1 MNRKLGWGG
10 EGRIYQILF
19 LKNLAYS
26 VHFMVCKLYLNLKR
40 ENFVYM
46 AKLRLTAEELGGDNR
61 MHLVKPNV
69 RV

>member
-1 MNRKLGWGG
+1 
-10 EGRIYQILF
+10 
-19 LKNLAYS
+19 
-26 VHFMVCKLYLNLKR
+26 MVCKLYLNLKR

-46 AKLRLTAEELGGDNR
+46 AMLRMTAKELGGDNR